1 MSDITAAPASAASG
15 IKLPGIGDIGAF
27 FKRGDIAL
35 AVGVLTILVVLIL
48 PLPPILLDLA
58 LAISIII
65 SVLILMTALFIHTPL
80 EFSSFPTVLLIA
92 TMLRLALNLASTRLI
107 LAHGHEG
114 TDAAGHV
121 IEAFGNFVMSGNFV
135 IGIIVFTILV
145 IVNFVVITKGSGRIA
160 EVAARFHLDAMP
172 GKQMAID
179 ADLSAGLVDEKEARR
194 RRQVLEDEG
203 GFFGAM
209 DGASK
214 FVRGD
219 AIAGLLVVF
228 INVIG
233 GMIIGIVQQGLSFAD
248 AAHSYTILTVGDG
261 LVTQV
266 PALIVSTAA
275 GLLVSKAG
283 VSGAADKALLRQ
295 LSGYPKALGM
305 SGAVMMVM
313 ALLPGIPIIPFMAL
327 GTGAAALA
335 FIIDKRTRLTAAAET
350 KKTEAAAKVD
360 AADEP
365 IAAALKIDDLKVELG
380 YALLPL
386 VNAPDGSDRLTEQIK
401 ALRRSL
407 AVEMGFVMP
416 AVRILDNVQL
426 DANAYVI
433 KVKEVEAGSGKV
445 WSGQYMVMDPA
456 GGQVKLPGTHT
467 TEPTFGLPATWIDG
481 ALKEEASMK
490 GYTVVDAATVL
501 STHLTELLKSNMAEL
516 LSYGEVQKLLKE
528 LPKDQA
534 DLVKDLV
541 PNLIT
546 VSGIQR
552 VLADLVGRTRLH
564 SRSRNHPGRHCGRH
578 CRFAKSGHAHR
589 TCACAAVA
597 ATVCPVHQSKRFPA
611 ADRTLGKMGAGFR
624 RVAGRPGRRAAAGD
638 ATLAPVGVYHRGSR
652 AFRRSRA
659 RGRSAGAGDIIE
671 CPPLRPRHRRAV
683 PGTDAGALA
692 RGNSPAGPPQDCQQ
706 HLGCSGPPPAG
717 DPARRD
723 RTGRKAPDWSGEIGL
738 NHNDSTIR
746 DAPLGTWAA

>member
-1 MSDITAAPASAASG
+1 
-15 IKLPGIGDIGAF
+15 
-27 FKRGDIAL
+27 
-35 AVGVLTILVVLIL
+35 
-48 PLPPILLDLA
+48 
-58 LAISIII
+58 
-65 SVLILMTALFIHTPL
+65 
-80 EFSSFPTVLLIA
+80 
-92 TMLRLALNLASTRLI
+92 
-107 LAHGHEG
+107 
-114 TDAAGHV
+114 
-121 IEAFGNFVMSGNFV
+121 
-135 IGIIVFTILV
+135 
-145 IVNFVVITKGSGRIA
+145 VNFVVITKGSGRIA

-179 ADLSAGLVDEKEARR
+179 ADLSAGLIDEKEARR
-194 RRQVLEDEG
+194 RRQKLEDEG

-233 GMIIGIVQQGLSFAD
+233 GMIIGIAQQGLSFAD

-283 VSGAADKALLRQ
+283 VAGAADKALLSQ

-305 SGAVMMVM
+305 SGAVMLVM
-313 ALLPGIPIIPFMAL
+313 ALLPGIPIFPFMAL
-327 GTGAAALA
+327 GIGAAALA
-335 FIIDKRTRLTAAAET
+335 FIVDRRMKVTLAAET
-350 KKTEAAAKVD
+350 QKTEAAAKSE

-416 AVRILDNVQL
+416 AVRLLDNVQL
-426 DANAYVI
+426 DANTYVI
-433 KVKEVEAGSGKV
+433 KIKEVDAGSGKV
-445 WSGQYMVMDPA
+445 WAGQYMVMDPA

-481 ALKEEASMK
+481 SHKEEASMK

-501 STHLTELLKSNMAEL
+501 STHLTELLKGNMAEL

-528 LPKDQA
+528 LPKEQSE
-534 DLVKDLV
+534 LVKDLV

-552 VLADLVGRTRLH
+552 VLQILLAERVSIRDLATILEGIADGIAGSRNPVMLAEHVRARLSRQLCAQHTSPGGYLPLVALSAKWEQAFAESMIGQGDDRQLAMQPSRLSEFITLVRERFEEAAREGEAPVLVTSANIRPYVRGIVERFRAQTPVLSQSEIH
-564 SRSRNHPGRHCGRH
+564 PRSRL
-578 CRFAKSGHAHR
+578 K
-589 TCACAAVA
+589 
-597 ATVCPVHQSKRFPA
+597 TV
-611 ADRTLGKMGAGFR
+611 
-624 RVAGRPGRRAAAGD
+624 
-638 ATLAPVGVYHRGSR
+638 GS
-652 AFRRSRA
+652 
-659 RGRSAGAGDIIE
+659 I
-671 CPPLRPRHRRAV
+671 
-683 PGTDAGALA
+683 
-692 RGNSPAGPPQDCQQ
+692 
-706 HLGCSGPPPAG
+706 
-717 DPARRD
+717 
-723 RTGRKAPDWSGEIGL
+723 
-738 NHNDSTIR
+738 
-746 DAPLGTWAA
+746 